1 MAELVDIIGVTHNPF
16 LPGLLKAPNAD
27 QALLDGAA
35 DYERLHQRLAQARP
49 DVLVCVASD
58 HLNQWF
64 MDNMPPF
71 IVGKAPRAVGPFPHE
86 ERGWGLMHYDVEVD
100 TDVAKHVLRKAPD
113 VVVDFAFSDE
123 FLVDHSFTVPLSF
136 LRPEQDTP
144 IVPIWTNVM
153 APPLPPARRFFQVG
167 QALRRIID
175 EMPGG
180 KRVAVVSSG
189 HLSVEV
195 GGPRMGGTS
204 APDLSFDRRVM
215 DLMAKGDTEALL
227 AEASPERLLQAG
239 NVAFGF
245 LNYVLLLGLAN
256 GEAAEAAAH
265 FNNTTATVNYF
276 IWDYAAAAQ

>member
-16 LPGLLKAPNAD
+16 LPGLLKAPNAE

-35 DYERLHQRLAQARP
+35 DYEGLHQRLAKARP
-49 DVLVCVASD
+49 DVLICVASD

-64 MDNMPPF
+64 MNNMPPF

-86 ERGWGLMHYDVEVD
+86 ERGWGLTHYDVEVD
-100 TDVAKHVLRKAPD
+100 TDVAKHVLRSAPD
-113 VVVDFAFSDE
+113 VGIDLAFSDE
-123 FLVDHSFTVPLSF
+123 FLIDHSFTVPLNF
-136 LRPEQDTP
+136 LRPEMDIP

-153 APPLPPARRFFQVG
+153 APPLPPARRFFQIG

-175 EMPGG
+175 DMPGG
-180 KRVAVVSSG
+180 KRVGVVSSG

-204 APDLSFDRRVM
+204 APDLDFDRRVM
-215 DLMAKGDTEALL
+215 DLMGKGDPEALL
-227 AEASPERLLQAG
+227 AEASAERLLKAG

-256 GEAAEAAAH
+256 GEAAQTAAH
-265 FNNTTATVNYF
+265 FNKTTATVNYF
-276 IWDYAAAAQ
+276 LWDYATSAT